1 MQDVRGDRSYHRLRR
16 GWNLLTAAVFGF
28 AVLWSP
34 TLLDIKLQNAF
45 KANMLLGIL
54 VLGFLG
60 SLLAASGSVAG
71 AFRRTCLLLAC
82 NFPLLLN
89 YDVWRSRW
97 GATPWVTLL
106 FALWL
111 ADRTLRREM
120 GIAPLGPAVPPGC
133 LAVFVIVPFLWPAL
147 VFFGT
152 VGLTIYLLVAYP
164 QLLAALPRPQKRE
177 SHLTD
182 SANDA
187 IDAITRT

>member
-120 GIAPLGPAVPPGC
+120 GIVPLGPAVPPGS

-147 VFFGT
+147 V
-152 VGLTIYLLVAYP
+152 VGPTIYLLVAYP